1 MGLNQ
6 GKGKGQDN
14 FILLEDNQLD
24 NSNVGFNIRAFQQLR
39 FNDTLELKNKLIES
53 LEQYYKLK

>member
-1 MGLNQ
+1 MQ
-6 GKGKGQDN
+6 FD
-14 FILLEDNQLD
+14 EE
-24 NSNVGFNIRAFQQLR
+24 SSFNIRAFQQLR